1 MRFLLALPVVL
12 AACAP
17 TTQSIPATPTL
28 DPVMPPFEV
37 VDEPAPVAPP
47 LASPI
52 VVSLASPVAVARE
65 RTLTASAAE
74 GLRVERAD
82 WDAGRVRS
90 AGVLAVAVAAE
101 GLPPATVQEEY
112 FFHAMVEPADPGS
125 RVVPSVSVR
134 SHRRTAA
141 DTVTTPEAEMQE
153 CQWLD
158 RADGA
163 AAFQRCEQQMA
174 RVQARLDN
182 LARRVHSPGK

>member
-28 DPVMPPFEV
+28 DPVMPQFEV

-52 VVSLASPVAVARE
+52 VVSMASPVAVAME
-65 RTLTASAAE
+65 RTLTAFAAE
-74 GLRVERAD
+74 GLRVDRAD
-82 WDAGRVRS
+82 WAAGRVRS
-90 AGVLAVAVAAE
+90 AGVLAAAE

-112 FFHAMVEPADPGS
+112 FFHAMVEPVDPGS
-125 RVVPSVSVR
+125 RVVLSVSVR

-141 DTVTTPEAEMQE
+141 GTVTTPEAEMQE
-153 CQWLD
+153 CQRLGKV
-158 RADGA
+158 DGA

-182 LARRVHSPGK
+182 LARRVHSPGN